1 MSTGKTIALTR
12 WTFVGKVMS
21 LLFNTLSRLVIT
33 FLPRSKRLLISW
45 LQSPSAVILEPREIK
60 SATVSTVSP
69 SICHEVT
76 NIHHNITLTFLGQ
89 LLKGKEKKKES
100 QSRVK
105 KRQILCLPL
114 AISFKMA
121 KNIRNKLIASIIIY
135 QDQKIFF
142 EIVGL

>member
-1 MSTGKTIALTR
+1 M
-12 WTFVGKVMS
+12 
-21 LLFNTLSRLVIT
+21 
-33 FLPRSKRLLISW
+33 
-45 LQSPSAVILEPREIK
+45 
-60 SATVSTVSP
+60 
-69 SICHEVT
+69 
-76 NIHHNITLTFLGQ
+76 TFLGQ